1 MIMSNENTEATEQ
14 TAPDAVDA
22 ESVVESAPAAVVEPV
37 VDEPKAAVVV
47 ETPVAPVSSQ
57 PKKGG
62 ARAASPLGAVV
73 SGEKTDNVSLASC
86 VIKNKFARKSLS
98 VHHVQRRL
106 EELGY
111 KDAAADRDGWYG
123 DLTMKAVKDYQAAEG
138 LEASG
143 VVNMETLNSLFHDDP
158 NVVVIA

>member
-14 TAPDAVDA
+14 TVPDAVEA
-22 ESVVESAPAAVVEPV
+22 ESVVESAPAVVVEPV
-37 VDEPKAAVVV
+37 VEEPKVAVVA
-47 ETPVAPVSSQ
+47 EALVAPV
-57 PKKGG
+57 PNETKKSG
-62 ARAASPLGAVV
+62 ARRASPLGAVV
-73 SGEKTDNVSLASC
+73 SGEVTDNVSLASC
-86 VIKNKFARKSLS
+86 VVKNKFARKSLS

-106 EELGY
+106 EELGH

-143 VVNMETLNSLFHDDP
+143 VVDMATLISLFHDDP